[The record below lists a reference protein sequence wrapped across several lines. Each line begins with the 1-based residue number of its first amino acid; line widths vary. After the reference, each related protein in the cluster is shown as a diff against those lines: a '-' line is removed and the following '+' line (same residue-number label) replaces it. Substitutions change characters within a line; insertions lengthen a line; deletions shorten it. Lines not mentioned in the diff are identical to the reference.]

1 MTETYRN
8 QDPEKVLKEVWG
20 YDSFRDNQAEAI
32 QDIIEGNS
40 DLLYLARTGAGKALH
55 KDTLIP
61 VYPKGFKRMG
71 ELLEGDTVFSREGN
85 PTRVKQK
92 FQPEVDKHYKLTFQN
107 GEIVKACKD
116 HLWVLE
122 DGSVVKTE
130 DLEVPARLV
139 SKEFVKYQHKDSS
152 NCLITKGQWF
162 AKGTIPEVDIW
173 NSRDQVMN
181 LLEGILI
188 ELGSYVGGIYI
199 IRSMNP
205 YVTRVIGQILGILGI
220 SYRKVS
226 LSDFDTAIIFLHPGI
241 LSKIYKQNL
250 RQYLE
255 YIAEEAEI
263 TPIGD
268 TIVQMEEIKDNPR
281 DYYCITV
288 DDPTKTFLITESYI
302 PTHNSLVFQLPSL
315 IREGLT
321 LVISPL
327 LALQSDQVTA
337 AKAKGIDA
345 CLLNSTLGLK
355 QRRETLDGI
364 QEGKYNLCYIAPE
377 SLMNMSVLDVL
388 RGQVKTVVIDE
399 AHCFPGD
406 TRVITEDG
414 AKSFYELE
422 HMSVLPKVLSKN
434 LNTGKTEYKQI
445 KNVFRNPFQPLLKIS
460 LNERSNF
467 LVSYNHVIFTKRGEV
482 LAKDLTIDD
491 KLISFQQKSFNRQLT
506 SNQKSFVIG
515 SILGDGGCGVSV
527 LKDKMRLKFV
537 HSEKQKDY
545 LIWKHKF
552 LGNTTGIKSY
562 INQGYSDSRMYSFS
576 SSMFPVDE
584 VIEPVSHGTKRT
596 YFPDWVYEGF
606 DEKSLAIW
614 LMDDGTCSKKEY
626 YTIHCNSF
634 SEEVTRKFISLISE
648 KFAILA
654 EFREYDGYSCI
665 SFNKE
670 SSAQLKNLIRPY
682 VHPSMA
688 YKLGEEGNP
697 DFVDWIDR
705 SIPLEEIGIQG
716 IQKVSTTYEH
726 LYDIEVEDNHNYFI
740 HCKRGDMFDKTKEP
754 VLVHNCVS
762 QYGHDFR
769 PDYQKAGTVIRA
781 TFPGVPIVAL
791 TATADEET
799 KKDILSSLKL
809 GSKLPLKVYVQDLDR
824 ANIHYHIYERV
835 GNGYKQLLGILGDLP
850 RDEKLIVYCSTKN
863 ACDDLSRF
871 LNKQGYKSRP
881 YYSTVSKKDKE
892 RYAKEFSAGE
902 ATIMCCTSS
911 FGMGIDEEVRA
922 VVVMALPT
930 TLEDTVQ
937 YFGRA
942 GRSGQKSHAYL
953 LYDKK
958 KDLQFQ
964 RWLVTNSISNPNRKK
979 LILEKIK
986 QVSDFAASDECYR
999 VQILRYFGQQY
1010 HKESC
1015 GTCSN
1020 CIRKIKL

>member
-61 VYPKGFKRMG
+61 VYPKGFKTMG

-107 GEIVKACKD
+107 GEVVKACKD

-122 DGSVVKTE
+122 DGSVIKTE
-130 DLEVPARLV
+130 DLEIPARLV

-162 AKGTIPEVDIW
+162 AKGTIPEVDMY

-188 ELGSYVGGIYI
+188 ELGSYVGGVYI

-205 YVTRVIGQILGILGI
+205 YVTRVLGQILGILGI

-226 LSDFDTAIIFLHPGI
+226 LSDFDTAIIFLHPGT

-255 YIAEEAEI
+255 YVAEEAEI

-268 TIVQMEEIKDNPR
+268 TIIQMEEIKDNPR

-315 IREGLT
+315 IRKGLT

-327 LALQSDQVTA
+327 LALQSDQVIA

-388 RGQVKTVVIDE
+388 RGQVKTVIVDE

-406 TRVITEDG
+406 TRVITDKG
-414 AKSFYELE
+414 KLRLDELE
-422 HMSVLPKVLSKN
+422 NYDARALSYDGEVY
-434 LNTGKTEYKQI
+434 TYKRI
-445 KNVFRNPFQPLLKIS
+445 INVFKNPSHKHLLK
-460 LNERSNF
+460 LT
-467 LVSYNHVIFTKRGEV
+467 VRG
-482 LAKDLTIDD
+482 ADG
-491 KLISFQQKSFNRQLT
+491 LT
-506 SNQKSFVIG
+506 SFISTDN
-515 SILGDGGCGVSV
+515 
-527 LKDKMRLKFV
+527 
-537 HSEKQKDY
+537 H
-545 LIWKHKF
+545 
-552 LGNTTGIKSY
+552 
-562 INQGYSDSRMYSFS
+562 
-576 SSMFPVDE
+576 
-584 VIEPVSHGTKRT
+584 
-596 YFPDWVYEGF
+596 
-606 DEKSLAIW
+606 
-614 LMDDGTCSKKEY
+614 EY
-626 YTIHCNSF
+626 YTAQGVYKEARELSTEDTLVSPDHTYQVVGY
-634 SEEVTRKFISLISE
+634 EMISNN
-648 KFAILA
+648 
-654 EFREYDGYSCI
+654 Y
-665 SFNKE
+665 
-670 SSAQLKNLIRPY
+670 PY
-682 VHPSMA
+682 
-688 YKLGEEGNP
+688 
-697 DFVDWIDR
+697 
-705 SIPLEEIGIQG
+705 
-716 IQKVSTTYEH
+716 
-726 LYDIEVEDNHNYFI
+726 LYDIEVEDNHNYLV
-740 HCKRGDMFDKTKEP
+740 CSRDTQEP

-902 ATIMCCTSS
+902 TTIMCCTSS